1 MLRFA
6 RYQPVRPN
14 PHVAHQ
20 VGTLGGLCAR
30 PGVIHHGA
38 TPVTLLQEVE
48 MHEHDEVSV
57 EVSPFQAQGVLS
69 GFLVSG
75 RWPASTVEW
84 ARFLLLAVR
93 VASVPGMLPTSTVF
107 RVREERPESM
117 HPGAVGLVLAEGP
130 VVGANALL
138 PGQFAAHQP
147 PGLIVLHPPSEI
159 RPSLPEQDEVAAGC
173 VLLPGLPHLGL
184 DHRAAWVEAD
194 RRGNVARMVSRAG
207 IDPNE
212 DADTAVLALLLAA

>member
-1 MLRFA
+1 MQSEDDR
-6 RYQPVRPN
+6 
-14 PHVAHQ
+14 
-20 VGTLGGLCAR
+20 
-30 PGVIHHGA
+30 
-38 TPVTLLQEVE
+38 
-48 MHEHDEVSV
+48 SV

-75 RWPASTVEW
+75 RWPANTVEW

-93 VASVPGMLPTSTVF
+93 VASVPGMLPSSAVF
-107 RVREERPESM
+107 RVREERPESP

-130 VVGANALL
+130 VVGQNAVL
-138 PGQFAAHQP
+138 PGQFAAPPP

-173 VLLPGLPHLGL
+173 VLLPGIPHLGL
-184 DHRAAWVEAD
+184 EHRAAWVEAD
-194 RRGNVARMVSRAG
+194 RRGNIARMVSRAG

-212 DADTAVLALLLAA
+212 DADTAVLAMFLAA

>member
-1 MLRFA
+1 MLQR
-6 RYQPVRPN
+6 
-14 PHVAHQ
+14 
-20 VGTLGGLCAR
+20 
-30 PGVIHHGA
+30 
-38 TPVTLLQEVE
+38 
-48 MHEHDEVSV
+48 DDVSV
-57 EVSPFQAQGVLS
+57 EVSPLQAQGTLS

-75 RWPASTVEW
+75 RWPDNTVEW

-93 VASVPGMLPTSTVF
+93 MASVPGLLPASTVF
-107 RVREERPESM
+107 RVREERPETSL
-117 HPGAVGLVLAEGP
+117 PGAVGLVLAEGP
-130 VVGANALL
+130 VMGDNAVL
-138 PGQFAAHQP
+138 PGQFAEHQP

-159 RPSLPEQDEVAAGC
+159 RPSLPEQDDVAAGC

-194 RRGNVARMVSRAG
+194 RRGNIARMVSRAG

>member
-1 MLRFA
+1 MQSEDDR
-6 RYQPVRPN
+6 
-14 PHVAHQ
+14 
-20 VGTLGGLCAR
+20 
-30 PGVIHHGA
+30 
-38 TPVTLLQEVE
+38 
-48 MHEHDEVSV
+48 SV

-75 RWPASTVEW
+75 RWPANTVEW

-107 RVREERPESM
+107 RVREERPESP

-130 VVGANALL
+130 VVGQNAVL
-138 PGQFAAHQP
+138 PGQFAAPPP

-173 VLLPGLPHLGL
+173 VLLPGIPHLGL
-184 DHRAAWVEAD
+184 
-194 RRGNVARMVSRAG
+194 
-207 IDPNE
+207 
-212 DADTAVLALLLAA
+212 